1 MAWRRC
7 FLDETGYCRKCIIW
21 SSLAHAP
28 QWIVLNTD
36 WPLLLPLNTL
46 TQWVVLIMERL
57 VRHWSFGR
65 GSLNTSRFLELFHH
79 CPLRCLGDTLA
90 LLLFIFWCD
99 QGCTYSRMSYQNN
112 YIFQHVSPWK
122 HLTRSQEEVQSL
134 ISYLEPWSV
143 YRSVCVRLI
152 YLLITVMQTYQL
164 CFHFTEGARIWKK
177 SKVI

>member
-1 MAWRRC
+1 MR
-7 FLDETGYCRKCIIW
+7 
-21 SSLAHAP
+21 
-28 QWIVLNTD
+28 VLKQYLVIFC
-36 WPLLLPLNTL
+36 W
-46 TQWVVLIMERL
+46 

>member
-1 MAWRRC
+1 MYYLIIFGTCSSVNRTHHRLTPATSTKHP
-7 FLDETGYCRKCIIW
+7 DPVSSVNHGETW
-21 SSLAHAP
+21 SSIWLFFAGLGTDRLAGGIWTLLASLSCFT
-28 QWIVLNTD
+28 IVL
-36 WPLLLPLNTL
+36 WGV
-46 TQWVVLIMERL
+46 WE
-57 VRHWSFGR
+57 
-65 GSLNTSRFLELFHH
+65 
-79 CPLRCLGDTLA
+79 LA

-99 QGCTYSRMSYQNN
+99 QGCTYSMMSYQNN

-164 CFHFTEGARIWKK
+164 CFHFAEGARIWKK

>member
-1 MAWRRC
+1 MKQYLVIFCW
-7 FLDETGYCRKCIIW
+7 
-21 SSLAHAP
+21 
-28 QWIVLNTD
+28 
-36 WPLLLPLNTL
+36 
-46 TQWVVLIMERL
+46 
-57 VRHWSFGR
+57 VRHWSSGR

-143 YRSVCVRLI
+143 YRINISLNYCNANLSVMFSFYRRSQDLEEEQGNI
-152 YLLITVMQTYQL
+152 INYIL
-164 CFHFTEGARIWKK
+164 
-177 SKVI
+177 S

>member
-1 MAWRRC
+1 MKQYLVIFCW
-7 FLDETGYCRKCIIW
+7 
-21 SSLAHAP
+21 
-28 QWIVLNTD
+28 
-36 WPLLLPLNTL
+36 
-46 TQWVVLIMERL
+46 
-57 VRHWSFGR
+57 VRHWSLGR

-134 ISYLEPWSV
+134 IAYLEPWSV
-143 YRSVCVRLI
+143 YRINISLNYCNANFSFMFSFYRRSQDLEEEQGNI
-152 YLLITVMQTYQL
+152 INYIL
-164 CFHFTEGARIWKK
+164 
-177 SKVI
+177 S

>member
-1 MAWRRC
+1 MKQYLVIFCW
-7 FLDETGYCRKCIIW
+7 
-21 SSLAHAP
+21 
-28 QWIVLNTD
+28 
-36 WPLLLPLNTL
+36 
-46 TQWVVLIMERL
+46 

-143 YRSVCVRLI
+143 YRINISLNYCNANLSVMFSFYRRSQDLEEEQGNI
-152 YLLITVMQTYQL
+152 INFIL
-164 CFHFTEGARIWKK
+164 
-177 SKVI
+177 S